1 MKKVQRL
8 IKDSEFQQVRSEGK
22 SSSHPFM
29 LLFARPNGLT
39 LTRFGFVVSKRVG
52 KATVRNRVKRLM
64 RESIRT
70 RVLGISSGWD
80 IVLVARKPSVG
91 RSYWEIA
98 AAVEELFRRSHL
110 VDDLGPTAGSPH

>member
-1 MKKVQRL
+1 MKKAQRL
-8 IKDSEFQQVRSEGK
+8 IKDREFQQVRSEGR
-22 SSSHPFM
+22 SSSHPLI
-29 LLFARPNGLT
+29 LLFARPNDLN
-39 LTRFGFVVSKRVG
+39 LTRFGFVVSKRIG

-70 RVLGISSGWD
+70 RALGIPSGWD
-80 IVLVARKPSVG
+80 IVLVARKPSAG

-110 VDDLGPTAGSPH
+110 VEDIGPTAESPR